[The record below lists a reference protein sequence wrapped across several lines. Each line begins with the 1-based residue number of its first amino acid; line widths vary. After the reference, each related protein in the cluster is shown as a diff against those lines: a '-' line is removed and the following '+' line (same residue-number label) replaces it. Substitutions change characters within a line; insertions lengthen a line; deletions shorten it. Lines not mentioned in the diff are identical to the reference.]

1 MTETRLRNDDTP
13 TVGYK
18 QSKLGGYLDT
28 PPTTTSEP
36 RRKGLEKLR
45 KPLTDDSH
53 FSPSVSTKPVV
64 QAANLRLR
72 RFEKAAEDLGNDS
85 DLGDFEGLDR
95 TSSDEAGPSY
105 RQVNDKERAASK
117 SHSRGHAEA
126 SGMRGAGSRGLLH
139 YNKSRTTSPDG
150 DSQRTGRI
158 TRTPS
163 LDVMNEEPVHSIPS
177 VKGGTTVTQRARKA
191 IRNFDSPSKH
201 QGSARSSRLRSHS
214 PTPDQRP
221 PTPQR
226 TPVRQEGPQSSSPDL
241 RTPLPPEVMQ
251 THRLLCGLKPKPEHT
266 KSPARKRRSA
276 REIQSPAESRTK
288 VVAKN
293 KENTGVPVSTR
304 IPAKPLGP
312 TKPSVQLSDDGAGR
326 SRTALSRQQP
336 NVQKLSS
343 RSTASVAGPESPLRT
358 KRMTIVTSPDGVE
371 ELDANLD
378 PNTSSPQ
385 AIAPT
390 TPCVSKKAQALSPQI
405 INSVRRSARISR
417 VTSQLDPH
425 IMTTPR
431 KARAKVSPHHKV
443 TPPKSRTK
451 SPYEIKMQDHA
462 ETLFAFPAP
471 RQPVFV
477 QEVGAAQPGR
487 TWKPVQMEAE
497 TILTWSLG
505 GGGSLGGSAGV
516 GSATQSRYFPPEL
529 AISQPQYESPLE
541 MEVDEKHPQ
550 FFSRSGGGS
559 QRTSTPHRPE
569 PVPLQHSQTKC
580 PSTLANL
587 SPGTAKTESV
597 SVAMSG
603 NTAKR

>member
-1 MTETRLRNDDTP
+1 MTEARLKNDDTP

-45 KPLTDDSH
+45 KPLTDESH
-53 FSPSVSTKPVV
+53 SSPSVSTKPIVE
-64 QAANLRLR
+64 AANLRLR
-72 RFEKAAEDLGNDS
+72 RFERAAEDLGNDS
-85 DLGDFEGLDR
+85 DLGDIEGLDR
-95 TSSDEAGPSY
+95 TPSDEAGPSY
-105 RQVNDKERAASK
+105 RPMNDRERAVSK
-117 SHSRGHAEA
+117 SDSRGRVEA

-139 YNKSRTTSPDG
+139 YNKSRTMSPDG

-177 VKGGTTVTQRARKA
+177 VKGGTTATQRTRKA
-191 IRNFDSPSKH
+191 IRNFDSPSNH

-214 PTPDQRP
+214 PTPDQHP

-226 TPVRQEGPQSSSPDL
+226 MPVRQEGPQSSSPDL

-251 THRLLCGLKPKPEHT
+251 THRRLCGLKPKPEHT
-266 KSPARKRRSA
+266 KSPARRRRSQ
-276 REIQSPAESRTK
+276 RNVSSPAGAK
-288 VVAKN
+288 AKIVAN
-293 KENTGVPVSTR
+293 DKENTAAPIR
-304 IPAKPLGP
+304 IPAKPPGP
-312 TKPSVQLSDDGAGR
+312 TKPLVQLSDDGTGQ

-336 NVQKLSS
+336 NIQKLSS

-358 KRMTIVTSPDGVE
+358 KRITIVTSPHGVE

-378 PNTSSPQ
+378 LDTSSPQ

-405 INSVRRSARISR
+405 ITSVRRSARIPR

-529 AISQPQYESPLE
+529 ANSQPQYESPLE

-569 PVPLQHSQTKC
+569 PVPLQHSQAKC